1 MATNSIASKNNKIT
15 KAINNTKLKMPILE
29 TSIFDKDN
37 MLFYVLS
44 GVIIAIIC
52 WLCYYIYI
60 KYIKKEGFDN
70 KEDDNQSLN
79 TFTDKDTEG
88 IISFN

>member
-1 MATNSIASKNNKIT
+1 MTAKSIASKNNKTT
-15 KAINNTKLKMPILE
+15 KAINSAKLKMPIQE

-44 GVIIAIIC
+44 GVVIAIIC

-60 KYIKKEGFDN
+60 KYFNKEGFDN
-70 KEDDNQSLN
+70 KEDDIQSLN

-88 IISFN
+88 IVSFN